1 MRCGLV
7 KLATGLLSGALL
19 GVSLSA
25 PAAAA
30 EMRPEEAKRFI
41 AGKLFSY
48 TCFDGT
54 RGAGRIHADGSV
66 VGTMQVNSGR
76 MRFVTLPAGTVKL
89 TSDSICAALPRA
101 IIQPCFNVVQTGPSS
116 FRGSLRALSFAY
128 CDFQRHNPRMDL
140 ARNEPAATPHATA
153 VSHTAPVPHVVAA
166 PVPQVVAA
174 PLPPP
179 AAAPQPDVAPQP
191 GEPSDAALRPSRY

>member
-7 KLATGLLSGALL
+7 KLATGLVGGALL
-19 GVSLSA
+19 GASLGA
-25 PAAAA
+25 PATAA

-76 MRFVTLPAGTVKL
+76 MRFVALPAGTVKL
-89 TSDSICAALPRA
+89 TSDSICASLPHAL
-101 IIQPCFNVVQTGPSS
+101 IQPCFNVVQTSPTS
-116 FRGSLRALSFAY
+116 FRGSLKAFSFAY
-128 CDFQRHNPRMDL
+128 CDFQRRNPRMDL
-140 ARNEPAATPHATA
+140 ARNEEAPAPRAAAVSRTAPAARAPAQATDSSA
-153 VSHTAPVPHVVAA
+153 V
-166 PVPQVVAA
+166 
-174 PLPPP
+174 
-179 AAAPQPDVAPQP
+179 
-191 GEPSDAALRPSRY
+191 ALRPSRY

>member
-1 MRCGLV
+1 MRFGLA
-7 KLATGLLSGALL
+7 KLATNLVCGVLVGASAL
-19 GVSLSA
+19 A

-30 EMRPEEAKRFI
+30 EMKPEEAKRFI

-54 RGAGRIHADGSV
+54 RGAGRIQADGSV

-76 MRFVTLPAGTVKL
+76 MKFVALPAGTIKL
-89 TSDSICAALPRA
+89 TSDSICASLPHAL
-101 IIQPCFNVVQTGPSS
+101 IQPCFNVVQTSPNS

-128 CDFQRHNPRMDL
+128 CDFVRHNPRMDL
-140 ARNEPAATPHATA
+140 ARTDTVPPPPIAAAHPTTP
-153 VSHTAPVPHVVAA
+153 VEV
-166 PVPQVVAA
+166 A

-179 AAAPQPDVAPQP
+179 AAAPQTAPAP
-191 GEPSDAALRPSRY
+191 PAAESATDLRPSRY

>member
-1 MRCGLV
+1 MRCVLA
-7 KLATGLLSGALL
+7 KLATGLVSGALL
-19 GVSLSA
+19 GAGLSA

-30 EMRPEEAKRFI
+30 EMRPDEAKRFI

-54 RGAGRIHADGSV
+54 KGAGRIHADGSV

-76 MRFVTLPAGTVKL
+76 MRFVALPAGTIKL
-89 TSDSICAALPRA
+89 SSDSICASLPRA
-101 IIQPCFNVVQTGPSS
+101 IIQPCFNVVQTSPTS
-116 FRGSLRALSFAY
+116 FRGSLKALSFAY
-128 CDFQRHNPRMDL
+128 CDFVRHNPRMDL
-140 ARNEPAATPHATA
+140 ARNEQAAAPHATA

-174 PLPPP
+174 AAPPQP
-179 AAAPQPDVAPQP
+179 AAAPQP
-191 GEPSDAALRPSRY
+191 GEPSDVALRPSRY

>member
-7 KLATGLLSGALL
+7 KLATGLVGGALL
-19 GVSLSA
+19 GASLGA
-25 PAAAA
+25 PATAA

-76 MRFVTLPAGTVKL
+76 MKFVALPAGTIKL
-89 TSDSICAALPRA
+89 SSDSICASLPHA
-101 IIQPCFNVVQTGPSS
+101 IIQPCFNVVQTGPNS
-116 FRGSLRALSFAY
+116 FRGSLKALNFAY
-128 CDFQRHNPRMDL
+128 CDFVRHNSRMDL
-140 ARNEPAATPHATA
+140 ARTETVLPPPSSLTPTVAAH
-153 VSHTAPVPHVVAA
+153 PVPAV
-166 PVPQVVAA
+166 QAA

-179 AAAPQPDVAPQP
+179 AAAPQAAPVPPPPDS
-191 GEPSDAALRPSRY
+191 GTELRPSR